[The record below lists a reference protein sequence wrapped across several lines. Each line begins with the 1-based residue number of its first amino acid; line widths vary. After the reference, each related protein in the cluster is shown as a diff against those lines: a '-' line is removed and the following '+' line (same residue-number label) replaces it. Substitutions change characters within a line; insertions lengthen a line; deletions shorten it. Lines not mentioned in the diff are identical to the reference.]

1 MTTGHRD
8 DPRLETRYVETFEG
22 TSGDGTVTL
31 VGVVHDHPAS
41 IYRVR
46 RTAEAVAPDVLAV
59 ELPPLAVPLY
69 ETYAAD
75 EESPPAFGG
84 ELSAAI
90 QAAETDDVVG
100 IDGPSP
106 GFVRELGNWLVRE
119 RASRRTVARSLRS
132 LASITKTAVTCR
144 VAAAVARHSSLRV
157 AVGSG
162 TSHETSPEDPPAEQ
176 AADERRQ
183 IRTAASVM
191 DAFETPSS
199 RSRAESRERHM
210 ADRLANVRTRGDV
223 VAVVG
228 AGHFDPLCDHLEE

>member
-1 MTTGHRD
+1 MTTGYRD
-8 DPRLETRYVETFEG
+8 DPRLETRYVEEFEG
-22 TSGDGTVTL
+22 TNGKGAVTL

-46 RTAEAVAPDVLAV
+46 RTVETVEPDILAV
-59 ELPPLAVPLY
+59 ELPPLAVSLY
-69 ETYAAD
+69 ETYAGGD
-75 EESPPAFGG
+75 ESPPAFGG

-90 QAAETDDVVG
+90 EAAGTDEVVG

-106 GFVRELGNWLVRE
+106 GFVRELGTWLVRE
-119 RASRRTVARSLRS
+119 RASRRTVTRSLRS
-132 LASITKTAVTCR
+132 LASITKTALTCR

-162 TSHETSPEDPPAEQ
+162 TSHETNLEDPPAEQ

-183 IRTAASVM
+183 IRTAVSVM

-199 RSRAESRERHM
+199 RSRSESRERHM
-210 ADRLANVRTRGDV
+210 ADRLASVRTRGDV

-228 AGHFDPLCDHLEE
+228 AGHFDPLCNHIEE

>member
-1 MTTGHRD
+1 MTAGNRD
-8 DPRLETRYVETFEG
+8 DPRLETRYAEEFEG
-22 TSGDGTVTL
+22 TNGKGTVTL

-46 RTAEAVAPDVLAV
+46 RTVETVEPDILAV
-59 ELPPLAVPLY
+59 ELPPLAVSLY
-69 ETYAAD
+69 ETYAD
-75 EESPPAFGG
+75 DDESPPAFGG

-90 QAAETDDVVG
+90 EAAGTDDIVG

-106 GFVRELGNWLVRE
+106 GFVRELGTWLVRE
-119 RASRRTVARSLRS
+119 RASRRTVTRSLRS
-132 LASITKTAVTCR
+132 LASITKTALPCR
-144 VAAAVARHSSLRV
+144 VAAAVTRHSSLRV

-162 TSHETSPEDPPAEQ
+162 TSHETNLEDPPAEQ

-183 IRTAASVM
+183 IRTAVSVM

-199 RSRAESRERHM
+199 RSRSESRERHM
-210 ADRLANVRTRGDV
+210 ADRLASVRMRGDV

-228 AGHFDPLCDHLEE
+228 AGHFDPLCNHIEE